1 MYVCEKKRGRKKKK
15 RCWGG
20 AMVVAGKSIVD
31 MLMLL
36 TISRAIKMS

>member
-1 MYVCEKKRGRKKKK
+1 MCEKKRGRKNKK
-15 RCWGG
+15 GG
-20 AMVVAGKSIVD
+20 GVGAGKSIVA